1 MRFTV
6 ESWDPAYGASA
17 EDAELD
23 RATQPVDAS
32 VEVPPDRW
40 APIVPDP
47 DGAAESVVFI
57 DGVRRIDGRVWITEG
72 DLARPGLC
80 ATVAAGAVHCEPGVA
95 EIVAAEIERGLY
107 TPAETA
113 ESIDAGIA
121 GTYRFKRVH
130 GDDVADLYLGVHNHM
145 TDLETQISE
154 RLVAEQRFGG
164 HGSCQLVVF
173 DGPLRHRDAAI
184 GVGYI
189 KTQHRQYLEGPQ
201 HRVLGLLAEGERT
214 PLFSVGRD
222 GPSPRWSWYLRLPGP
237 IAHPLAGL
245 VRLELPGHGD
255 AETAALRADT
265 VSATLPRF
273 ASEAHKEARAP
284 QNLYPISGLERQLR
298 RRLGDPHLLEKAL
311 RVSARDASIDRLV
324 GDRA

>member
-1 MRFTV
+1 MKFSV

-17 EDAELD
+17 EEAELD
-23 RATQPVDAS
+23 RASQPVDAS

-40 APIVPDP
+40 SPIVPDP
-47 DGAAESVVFI
+47 DSAAASVVFI
-57 DGVRRIDGRVWITEG
+57 DGVRRIDARVWIPEG
-72 DLARPGLC
+72 ELARPGLC
-80 ATVAAGAVHCEPGVA
+80 ATVAAGAVRCEPGLA
-95 EIVAAEIERGLY
+95 EVIAAEVARGLY

-113 ESIDAGIA
+113 ESIDT
-121 GTYRFKRVH
+121 GTCGVYEVKRVH
-130 GDDVADLYLGVHNHM
+130 GDEVSDLYFGIHNHM
-145 TDLETQISE
+145 TELEALVSE
-154 RLVAEQRFGG
+154 RLVAEQRLGG
-164 HGSCQLVVF
+164 NGACQLVVF
-173 DGPLRHRDAAI
+173 DGPLRQRDAAI

-201 HRVLGLLAEGERT
+201 HRVLGLLDEGERT
-214 PLFSVGRD
+214 PLFAVGLD

-255 AETAALRADT
+255 PETAADRADS

-284 QNLYPISGLERQLR
+284 QNLYPISGLEHQLR
-298 RRLGDPHLLEKAL
+298 RRLGHPHLLEKAL
-311 RVSARDASIDRLV
+311 RVAARSASDAV
-324 GDRA
+324 A

>member
-1 MRFTV
+1 MRFSV
-6 ESWDPAYGASA
+6 ESWDPAYGAST
-17 EDAELD
+17 DDTELD
-23 RATQPVDAS
+23 RASQPVDAS

-47 DGAAESVVFI
+47 DGAATSVVFI
-57 DGVRRIDGRVWITEG
+57 DGIRRIDGRVWISEG
-72 DLARPGLC
+72 DLVRPGLC
-80 ATVAAGAVHCEPGVA
+80 ATVAAGAVRCEPGSA
-95 EIVAAEIERGLY
+95 EIVAAEVERGLY

-113 ESIDAGIA
+113 EPIETANC
-121 GTYRFKRVH
+121 GTYRMRRVH
-130 GDDVADLYLGVHNHM
+130 GDDVADLYFGIHRHM
-145 TDLETQISE
+145 TDLETRISD
-154 RLVAEQRFGG
+154 RLVAEQRSGA
-164 HGSCQLVVF
+164 CQLVVF
-173 DGPLRHRDAAI
+173 DGPLRERDAAI

-201 HRVLGLLAEGERT
+201 HRVLGLLGSGERT
-214 PLFSVGRD
+214 PLFAVGLD

-237 IAHPLAGL
+237 IAHPMAGI

-255 AETAALRADT
+255 PESAALRADT
-265 VSATLPRF
+265 VSATLPPF

-311 RVSARDASIDRLV
+311 R
-324 GDRA
+324 RAAHAPA